1 MAPAASRFAPFLQVS
16 RIACRNNRLAPAASA
31 MFRRKNPND
40 PAESG
45 RATGEVDDM
54 IVVVDRS
61 VNPYVVLFH
70 EPAGYR
76 AEQVR
81 ALRNRL
87 VAMNP
92 DGEPKTLVVTSAV
105 RGEGKTVCAINLAM
119 ALAELER
126 HQVVLVDADLRR
138 PSCERY
144 LNLNPEPGFAD
155 VLLGRAPVDKVL
167 RSAGHRNLM
176 LLGAGT
182 RVPNPA
188 EVLGASRLEELFR
201 RLKERFQYV
210 VVDTPPVLPST
221 DAGVLSSRADGTLL
235 VVRLE
240 SSSKNRS
247 REALRALQDM
257 GGNVLGTFVT
267 ELRGQDPDSDRR
279 LAYDVA
285 DDEV

>member
-1 MAPAASRFAPFLQVS
+1 MSE
-16 RIACRNNRLAPAASA
+16 A
-31 MFRRKNPND
+31 MFRRRQPEEHAVSA
-40 PAESG
+40 PASG
-45 RATGEVDDM
+45 LDDM

-61 VNPYVVLFH
+61 VNPYLVLFH

-105 RGEGKTVCAINLAM
+105 RDEGKTVTALNLAM

-126 HQVVLVDADLRR
+126 HQVVVVDADLRQ

-144 LNLNPEPGFAD
+144 LNLNPEPGLTD
-155 VLLGRAPVDKVL
+155 VLLGRSVVDRVL
-167 RSAGHRNLM
+167 RPAGHRNL
-176 LLGAGT
+176 LLIGAGT
-182 RVPNPA
+182 RVGNPA
-188 EVLGASRLEELFR
+188 EVLGTSRLDELFR
-201 RLKERFQYV
+201 RLKEQFQYV
-210 VVDTPPVLPST
+210 VLDSPPVLSST
-221 DAGVLSSRADGTLL
+221 DAGVLSARADGTLL

-240 SSSKNRS
+240 HSLKKQSA
-247 REALRALQDM
+247 EAVRALQDM

-267 ELRGQDPDSDRR
+267 DLRGRDPESDER
-279 LAYDVA
+279 LAYAASPDP
-285 DDEV
+285 ES